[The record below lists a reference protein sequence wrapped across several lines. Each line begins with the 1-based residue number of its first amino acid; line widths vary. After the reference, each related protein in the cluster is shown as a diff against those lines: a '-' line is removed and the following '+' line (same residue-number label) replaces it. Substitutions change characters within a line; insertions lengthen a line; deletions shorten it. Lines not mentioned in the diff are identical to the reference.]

1 LTARIA
7 ERSSSLPGIRP
18 FNPMSDLKPVAELIV
33 VAFGDALDRSSREM
47 LREMRAL
54 AWLFGPILWVLGA
67 TESHLAHVFGGFVW
81 VEDGEIIG
89 NVTVHRQG
97 ADKRGWFISNLA
109 VHPDHRRRGVAR
121 SLLLEGVESAR
132 ARGATRISLEV
143 RAQNTPARKLYQ
155 ELGFR
160 QVDSI
165 TKMEMCPLHTTRPVR
180 SSAYSLEVVSAR
192 EDREL
197 YRFAEAVLSA
207 EARETMPV
215 RKRDYRLSLPQRLLS
230 GIGDVLKGRLT
241 YRVVARKEG
250 TLAGFAALRT
260 GGFGFPHSVTLVVH
274 PQHRTHVEEMLLTNA
289 LSIVQSGASRA
300 LLARIRPSYGHV
312 IDVFEEYGFTEQ
324 ETLDLFTLELDRE

>member
-1 LTARIA
+1 MTARIA

-18 FNPMSDLKPVAELIV
+18 FNPMSDLKPVAELIIL
-33 VAFGDALDRSSREM
+33 AFGDALDRSSREM
-47 LREMRAL
+47 LQEMRAL

-67 TESHLAHVFGGFVW
+67 TESHPAHVFGGFVW
-81 VEDGEIIG
+81 VEQGEIVG

-97 ADKRGWFISNLA
+97 GGKRGWFISNLA

-132 ARGATRISLEV
+132 ARGARRISLEV

-160 QVDSI
+160 QVDST
-165 TKMEMCPLHTTRPVR
+165 TKMEMCPLHTARPVGSGAYR
-180 SSAYSLEVVSAR
+180 LKVASAG

-197 YRFAEAVLSA
+197 YRFAGATLST
-207 EARETMPV
+207 EAREIMPV

-241 YRVVARKEG
+241 YRLVARKEG
-250 TLAGFAALRT
+250 TLAGLATLRT
-260 GGFGFPHSVTLVVH
+260 GGFGFPHSVTLAVH
-274 PQHRTHVEEMLLTNA
+274 PQHRTQVEEMLLTNA
-289 LSIVQSGASRA
+289 LSILQSGDSRA

-312 IDVFEEYGFTEQ
+312 IDVFKEYGFTEQ